1 MDQPLRLVPE
11 ILTIRSVC
19 RIGGTSVLTGKT
31 VIQMPVISAK
41 RVLPK
46 EQHSF
51 MSAKLSVPCICHA
64 SSSGRQGKTHV
75 TSVKFV
81 QSAQRWILALFVT
94 KSWFHRMDQPQL
106 FLTPETPTILDVCR
120 IGGTNV
126 LTGKTV
132 TRKPAISA
140 KRALPKEQH
149 SRTNAKASVPCTKHA
164 TNNGRRKIPTKGIK
178 SARSAQQ
185 KTLAIYVTK
194 VCGHRMDQPQLF
206 PLDSPTIPYVCR
218 TGRMIILTKLTRIH
232 NVAHSAKRLLQ
243 EERPNS
249 IVCLSIHTMLLA
261 TNSGRTRETRLIRP
275 SALFAQQQILAH
287 FAAKVSRCRTDPSQ
301 LPNLETPITQNV

>member
-1 MDQPLRLVPE
+1 MLIAAQSATRPFPKD
-11 ILTIRSVC
+11 TC
-19 RIGGTSVLTGKT
+19 TSVNVKSSVHST
-31 VIQMPVISAK
+31 
-41 RVLPK
+41 
-46 EQHSF
+46 QHVSNN
-51 MSAKLSVPCICHA
+51 
-64 SSSGRQGKTHV
+64 GRQGKTHV
-75 TSVKFV
+75 TSIKFA

-94 KSWFHRMDQPQL
+94 NSWFHRMDQPQL

-140 KRALPKEQH
+140 KRALPKEQY

-178 SARSAQQ
+178 FARSAQQ

-194 VCGHRMDQPQLF
+194 VCGHRMDLPQLF

-218 TGRMIILTKLTRIH
+218 SGRMIILTKLTRIL
-232 NVAHSAKRLLQ
+232 NVAHSAKSLLQ

-249 IVCLSIHTMLLA
+249 IACLSIHTMLLA
-261 TNSGRTRETRLIRP
+261 TNSGRTRETQLIQP
-275 SALFAQQQILAH
+275 SALFAQQWIPAH
-287 FAAKVSRCRTDPSQ
+287 FAAKVSHCRTDPSQ
-301 LPNLETPITQNV
+301 LPNLETPIT